1 MEKKKRNCWI
11 IPSLLCLVF
20 LLHSSANATTFPGL
34 KSAKQNQQFVLVHG
48 ACHGAWSWYKL
59 LGLLRSSGHNVTAVD
74 LAGAGINPKGV
85 GEVRRQGDYFRP
97 LMELMASVPA
107 GRKQVI
113 LVAHSLG
120 GFAVSKA
127 MEMFPEKISV
137 AVFVT
142 AFMPGP
148 SLNATTVLRE
158 ANRGNVSQLDN
169 LFTFDNGLNNPPTT
183 FIFGPNYL
191 AANLYHLSPI
201 EDLALASTVLRPIHL
216 YSDEEV
222 SKEMVLSDKQ
232 YGSVR
237 RVFIISGQDKVLRK
251 EFQEWMIKKNPPDEV
266 KEVLGSDHMVM
277 MSKPFELFYL
287 LQKIAHSHS

>member
-1 MEKKKRNCWI
+1 MEKKRKCWI
-11 IPSLLCLVF
+11 PSFLCLVF
-20 LLHSSANATTFPGL
+20 LLHSSASATTTSAGGPKPGR
-34 KSAKQNQQFVLVHG
+34 QNQQFVLVHG

-59 LGLLRSSGHNVTAVD
+59 LGLLRSSGHNATAVD
-74 LAGAGINPKGV
+74 LGAAGINPKGV
-85 GEVRRQGDYFRP
+85 LELRRQADYFRP
-97 LMELMASVPA
+97 LMEFMASVPA

-120 GFAVSKA
+120 GLAVSKA
-127 MEMFPEKISV
+127 MEEFPEKISV

-142 AFMPGP
+142 ALMPGP
-148 SLNATTVLRE
+148 SLNATTVMRE
-158 ANRGNVSQLDN
+158 TNRGNASQLDN

-191 AANLYHLSPI
+191 AANLYQLSPI

-216 YSDEEV
+216 YSEKEV

-232 YGSVR
+232 YGSVK
-237 RVFIISGQDKVLRK
+237 RVFIISGQDKVVRK

-277 MSKPFELFYL
+277 MSKPFQLFHL

>member
-1 MEKKKRNCWI
+1 MEKKKRRKCW

-20 LLHSSANATTFPGL
+20 LLHSSANATTFAGP
-34 KSAKQNQQFVLVHG
+34 KSARQNHQFVLVHG

-158 ANRGNVSQLDN
+158 VLLLLHIIFEPISYEHTGSQD
-169 LFTFDNGLNNPPTT
+169 G
-183 FIFGPNYL
+183 IYL
-191 AANLYHLSPI
+191 VQKSPI
-201 EDLALASTVLRPIHL
+201 VYACFTYH
-216 YSDEEV
+216 
-222 SKEMVLSDKQ
+222 SKNK
-232 YGSVR
+232 
-237 RVFIISGQDKVLRK
+237 
-251 EFQEWMIKKNPPDEV
+251 
-266 KEVLGSDHMVM
+266 
-277 MSKPFELFYL
+277 
-287 LQKIAHSHS
+287 